1 MKSLLPDTSPEAQE
15 VLFDL
20 IRRAPVWKRLRMVA
34 DLNQTL
40 RLLATADLRRCY
52 PRASEDE
59 IRRRLAARFLK
70 REEVIAAYGRDPAI
84 EDSESRSAEE
94 SDGPRI
100 FGQVGC
106 QSWRQ

>member
-1 MKSLLPDTSPEAQE
+1 MKPFSDKSLESQE

-52 PRASEDE
+52 PHATEEE
-59 IRRRLAARFLK
+59 IERRLVARWLK
-70 REEVIAAYGRDPAI
+70 REEVIAAYGWDPAV
-84 EDSESRSAEE
+84 ESSV
-94 SDGPRI
+94 SSP
-100 FGQVGC
+100 V
-106 QSWRQ
+106 